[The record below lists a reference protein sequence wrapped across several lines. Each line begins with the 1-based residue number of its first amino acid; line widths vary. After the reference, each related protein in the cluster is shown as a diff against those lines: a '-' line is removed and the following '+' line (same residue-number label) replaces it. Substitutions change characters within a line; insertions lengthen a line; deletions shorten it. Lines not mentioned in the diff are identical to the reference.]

1 MGNFVVSGGR
11 GTLTITTQGEW
22 PIGVSNVT
30 INDSSSS
37 TPSMETACFTVEKG
51 P

>member
-22 PIGVSNVT
+22 PIGIFKVT
-30 INDSSSS
+30 IKDRSSF
-37 TPSMETACFTVEKG
+37 TPSNETGRFPVRKG
-51 P
+51 